1 MEDKM
6 LERIARQLESV
17 EARYEELTVQITLPE
32 VINDA
37 CLLYTSPSPR
47 D

>member
-17 EARYEELTVQITLPE
+17 EARYEELSSI
-32 VINDA
+32 VIA
-37 CLLYTSPSPR
+37 FLQGLVKGIYIIPHS
-47 D
+47 